1 MANLSQIAKK
11 AGCLISTVSR
21 VLNYDPTLS
30 VTDKTKQKIFRI
42 VDDMNYSLPKNR
54 AKSGQNIAI
63 VQWYTEE
70 QELKD
75 EYYLS
80 IRIGVEE
87 AAKKYGYTIERY
99 FKNDPLDPIKDA
111 VGGSGASLS
120 AVTAK
125 EKSTISSKKFI
136 NRFYR
141 SRHPFKQFN
150 MCRNRY
156 DHSRGARAE
165 FLLG

>member
-1 MANLSQIAKK
+1 
-11 AGCLISTVSR
+11 
-21 VLNYDPTLS
+21 
-30 VTDKTKQKIFRI
+30 
-42 VDDMNYSLPKNR
+42 MNYSLPKNW

-111 VGGSGASLS
+111 VGGIAIGRYSQG
-120 AVTAK
+120 
-125 EKSTISSKKFI
+125 EINNIIKKI
-136 NRFYR
+136 
-141 SRHPFKQFN
+141 HQPF
-150 MCRNRY
+150 
-156 DHSRGARAE
+156 
-165 FLLG
+165 L

>member
-11 AGCLISTVSR
+11 AGCSISTVSR

-42 VDDMNYSLPKNR
+42 ADDMNYSLPKNR
-54 AKSGQNIAI
+54 AKSGQNLAI

-99 FKNDPLDPIKDA
+99 FKNDLLDPIKDA
-111 VGGSGASLS
+111 VGVIAIGRYSQ
-120 AVTAK
+120 

-136 NRFYR
+136 NRFCR
-141 SRHPFKQFN
+141 SRYPFKQLN

-156 DHSRGARAE
+156 DYSRGARAE

>member
-1 MANLSQIAKK
+1 MKGGDYMANLSQIAKK
-11 AGCLISTVSR
+11 AGCSISTVSR

-42 VDDMNYSLPKNR
+42 ADDMNYSLPKNR
-54 AKSGQNIAI
+54 AKSGQNLAI

-111 VGGSGASLS
+111 VGGIAIGRYSQG
-120 AVTAK
+120 
-125 EKSTISSKKFI
+125 EINNIIKKI
-136 NRFYR
+136 
-141 SRHPFKQFN
+141 HQPF
-150 MCRNRY
+150 
-156 DHSRGARAE
+156 
-165 FLLG
+165 L